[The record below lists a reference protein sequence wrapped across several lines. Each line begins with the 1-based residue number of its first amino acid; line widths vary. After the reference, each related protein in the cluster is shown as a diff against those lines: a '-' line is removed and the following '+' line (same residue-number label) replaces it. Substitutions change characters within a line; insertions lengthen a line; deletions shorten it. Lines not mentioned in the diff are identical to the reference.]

1 MKPIIIINTFKT
13 VQFDDNKRPLIICDI
28 DHTFLRPDRE
38 YDELYKIVMSDIS
51 NVNEIHTVVRQMF
64 EACITHRIIRQT
76 DQDGFKSMLEKVNL
90 LGGKLVF
97 LTARSSLFHKKTIQ
111 DLQKVGLDNPEQY
124 EIHYTSNL
132 ITKGNYIQKNKL
144 LENYDY
150 HIFIDDFPHCLESA
164 LNIYPDM
171 NCYLFKYN

>member
-13 VQFDDNKRPLIICDI
+13 IQFNDNKRPLIICDI

-38 YDELYKIVMSDIS
+38 YNDFYKLFMDDYSDPNDIQ
-51 NVNEIHTVVRQMF
+51 HLARQMF
-64 EACITHRIIRQT
+64 DTCINVGIVRQT
-76 DQDGFKSMLEKVNL
+76 DQVGFKSMLEKVNL
-90 LGGKLVF
+90 LGGKLIF
-97 LTARSSLFHKKTIQ
+97 LTARGSIAHEKTIR
-111 DLQKVGLDNPEQY
+111 DLRKVGLDNPEQY

-132 ITKGNYIQKNKL
+132 ITKGDYIQTNNL
-144 LENYDY
+144 LKDYDH

-164 LNIYPDM
+164 LRIYPDM